1 MVHVL
6 FTKSAKFLPT
16 LLMHSIML
24 NITLIEHTHIYI
36 VHSRLYVITI
46 YIRDSEEQLVDLE
59 QKEGEDHRYVNIF
72 SLLTAV
78 LECLFMFI
86 LCYLGK

>member
-1 MVHVL
+1 MTNGVL

-16 LLMHSIML
+16 LLMYSIML
-24 NITLIEHTHIYI
+24 YTT
-36 VHSRLYVITI
+36 LYVITI

-59 QKEGEDHRYVNIF
+59 QKEGEDLRYVNIF

-78 LECLFMFI
+78 LECLFMYVFTAFCVI
-86 LCYLGK
+86 